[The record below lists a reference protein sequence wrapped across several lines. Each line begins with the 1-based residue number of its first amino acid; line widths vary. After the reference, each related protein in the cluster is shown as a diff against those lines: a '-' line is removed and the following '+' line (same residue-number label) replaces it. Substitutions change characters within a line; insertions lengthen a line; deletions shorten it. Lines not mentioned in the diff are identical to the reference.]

1 MTQRRPIEY
10 VQFYTVGSAARKLEV
25 EKIQL
30 AEPVF
35 QNAVPIK
42 RKKVYVD
49 PVAICGMLV
58 AFCMLL
64 TLFVG
69 FFHLRNVQQDRIAME
84 NYVIHLQHVNAE
96 RKEIYHDAY
105 NLEEVEK
112 TARALGMVP
121 VDQVAHRTID
131 VTEPMPE
138 DTISVWEQVG
148 TFLSGLFA

>member
-1 MTQRRPIEY
+1 MAQRRPIEY

-69 FFHLRNVQQDRIAME
+69 FFQLRNVQQDRVAME
-84 NYVIHLQHVNAE
+84 NYVIHLQHINAE
-96 RKEIYHDAY
+96 RKETYRESY
-105 NLEEVEK
+105 NLEEIEK
-112 TARALGMVP
+112 TARALGMVS

-131 VTEPMPE
+131 ITVPVPE
-138 DTISVWEQVG
+138 ENPSAWEQVG
-148 TFLSGLFA
+148 VFLSGLFA